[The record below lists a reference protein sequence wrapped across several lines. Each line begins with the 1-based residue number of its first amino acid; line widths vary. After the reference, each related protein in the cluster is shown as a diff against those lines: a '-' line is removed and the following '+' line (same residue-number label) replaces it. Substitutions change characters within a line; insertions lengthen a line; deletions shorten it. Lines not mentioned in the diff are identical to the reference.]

1 MGVAICFEDTDSA
14 QLRRLAEMG
23 AKVLVLITN
32 DSWFSDSSEAE
43 AHAAQAVMRA
53 VETGLP
59 VVRVGNSGVTGV
71 IRPDGTANW
80 LLDSSGRLLVDER
93 GVMVETVS
101 VKMGE

>member
-1 MGVAICFEDTDSA
+1 
-14 QLRRLAEMG
+14 
-23 AKVLVLITN
+23 
-32 DSWFSDSSEAE
+32 
-43 AHAAQAVMRA
+43 MRA

-80 LLDSSGRLLVDER
+80 LSDSSGRPIVDER

-101 VKMGE
+101 VLAGE

>member
-1 MGVAICFEDTDSA
+1 
-14 QLRRLAEMG
+14 
-23 AKVLVLITN
+23 
-32 DSWFSDSSEAE
+32 
-43 AHAAQAVMRA
+43 MRA

-59 VVRVGNSGVTGV
+59 VVRVGNSGVSGV

-80 LLDSSGRLLVDER
+80 LSNAAGRPIVDER